1 VREDSTVYVQAFPR
15 RIDIT
20 LDFGDGDAGIGIE
33 NKPWAG
39 EQLDQRQD
47 YQAHLSKKYSNDAA
61 A

>member
-1 VREDSTVYVQAFPR
+1 MREDSTVYVQAFQS

-20 LDFGDGDAGIGIE
+20 LDFGDGDAGLGIE

-39 EQLDQRQD
+39 EQPDQLQD
-47 YQAHLSKKYSNDAA
+47 YQAHLSKKYSSDAA